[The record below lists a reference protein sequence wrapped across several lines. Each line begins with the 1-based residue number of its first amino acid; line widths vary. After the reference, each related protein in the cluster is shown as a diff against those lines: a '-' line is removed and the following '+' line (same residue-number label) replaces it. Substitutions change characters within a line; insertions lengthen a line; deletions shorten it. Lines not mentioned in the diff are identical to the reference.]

1 MDWQAKNTNY
11 NELIRQVFH
20 DKNSDKRAEAAR
32 QLGFLQDGRAVNL
45 LCRAL
50 KIEDDP
56 IVINRIIESLGRIE
70 DGRATLR
77 IIEKLEEEI
86 EKPEIELD
94 KLRVI
99 FIIESLTRIKDKRAL
114 ESISFFLNSSDDK
127 LLKLAEIAFD
137 NIKPNWRQIIEKERK
152 ERSLQDIFKVSV

>member
-1 MDWQAKNTNY
+1 MSWQAKNINF
-11 NELIRQVFH
+11 NQLIKQVFH
-20 DKNSDKRAEAAR
+20 NKESDKRAEAAR
-32 QLGFLQDGRAVNL
+32 QLGFLQDGRSVNL

-50 KIEDDP
+50 KSEDDP
-56 IVINRIIESLGRIE
+56 VVINRIIEALGRIE

-86 EKPEIELD
+86 KKPEIELD

-114 ESISFFLNSSDDK
+114 ESLSYFLNSSDDR
-127 LLKLAEIAFD
+127 LLQLAENAF
-137 NIKPNWRQIIEKERK
+137 NLIKPDWRQIIEKERK
-152 ERSLQDIFKVSV
+152 EKSIQDIFKISL

>member
-50 KIEDDP
+50 KTEDDP
-56 IVINRIIESLGRIE
+56 IVLNRIIEALGRIE

-86 EKPEIELD
+86 KKSEIELD

-99 FIIESLTRIKDKRAL
+99 FIIESLTRIRDKRAL
-114 ESISFFLNSSDDK
+114 ESISYFLNSSDDK
-127 LLKLAEIAFD
+127 LLKLAENAFD
-137 NIKPNWRQIIEKERK
+137 EIKPDWRNIIEKERK
-152 ERSLQDIFKVSV
+152 ERSLQDIFKVSL

>member
-50 KIEDDP
+50 KTEDDP
-56 IVINRIIESLGRIE
+56 IVLNRIIEALGRIE

-86 EKPEIELD
+86 KKPQIELD

-114 ESISFFLNSSDDK
+114 ESISYFLNPSDDK
-127 LLKLAEIAFD
+127 LLKLAEKAFD
-137 NIKPNWRQIIEKERK
+137 KIKPDWRQIIEKGRK
-152 ERSLQDIFKVSV
+152 ERTLQDIFKVSL

>member
-1 MDWQAKNTNY
+1 MNWQAKNVNF
-11 NELIRQVFH
+11 NSLIRQVFH
-20 DKNSDKRAEAAR
+20 DKVSDKRAEAAR

-56 IVINRIIESLGRIE
+56 IVVNRIIEALGRIE
-70 DGRATLR
+70 DGRATLG

-86 EKPEIELD
+86 KKPQIELD

-114 ESISFFLNSSDDK
+114 KSISYFLNYSDDK
-127 LLKLAEIAFD
+127 LVKLAENAFD
-137 NIKPNWRQIIEKERK
+137 KIKPDWRQIIEKERK
-152 ERSLQDIFKVSV
+152 ERTLQDIFKVSL

>member
-152 ERSLQDIFKVSV
+152 ERSLQDIFKVSL